1 MNINEVSKRVGI
13 TRENIRFYEREGLV
27 VPDRDSE
34 NNYRNYSE
42 ADVARLRKIR
52 LLRSLYIPVADIR
65 RIIDGELLL
74 TDAADIRLNDL
85 KARIEEY
92 DAVGSVC
99 KNIINREVTFEE
111 LDDDVLSDTGKAP
124 VEMSERVLGMDHL
137 KEIINEL
144 KAAGITPHRAAY
156 CYTRDTRHAVWG
168 ILFELANEGYV
179 QLEEGERDLDIL
191 IRKVRNYD
199 GTEPETKV
207 FFDGIF
213 ARGDETS
220 SRKLK
225 NILPHVIHDTDDA
238 ISKVRKQYDFATPEN
253 KQLVADLEKAIRKES
268 GKLHTGFNDNRL
280 FYDIFVYA
288 YIFRNAVYAFCESF
302 SYSVGKGPEWFTIH
316 YDDFTVTLFVEYID
330 RSMSLVGYTGSSRTS
345 PLQGVFMDPVGE
357 NNSDVRSGL
366 FLRSALVILFVI
378 CLVVA
383 ETKYSSIA
391 ESSIML
397 VIFIA
402 VDIIIGIFIAIRMS
416 SWWRMKK

>member
-1 MNINEVSKRVGI
+1 MNINEVSKEVGI

-27 VPDRDSE
+27 IPDRDSG
-34 NNYRNYSE
+34 NNYRNYSK
-42 ADVARLRKIR
+42 ADVERLRKIR

-74 TDAADIRLNDL
+74 TDAADIRLNDM

-99 KNIINREVTFEE
+99 RNIINREVTFED
-111 LDDDVLSDTGKAP
+111 LDDDIVSDTGKAP
-124 VEMSERVLGMDHL
+124 AEMSERVLGMDHL

-156 CYTRDTRHAVWG
+156 CYTKDTRHAVWG

-179 QLEEGERDLDIL
+179 RLEEGERDLDIL
-191 IRKVRNYD
+191 IRKVRDYD
-199 GTEPETKV
+199 GPEPETKV

-238 ISKVRKQYDFATPEN
+238 VRKVRKQYDFATPEN
-253 KQLVADLEKAIRKES
+253 RKLVAELEKVIRMES
-268 GKLHTGFNDNRL
+268 GKLHTGFDDNRL

-302 SYSVGKGPEWFTIH
+302 SYSVGRGPEWCTIH
-316 YDDFTVTLFVEYID
+316 YDDFTITLFAEYLD

-345 PLQGVFMDPVGE
+345 PMQGMFMDPVGE
-357 NNSDVRSGL
+357 DNSDVRKAL
-366 FLRSALVILFVI
+366 FFKSAIVILFMVCVI
-378 CLVVA
+378 LL
-383 ETKYSSIA
+383 ETKYSKASDSGI
-391 ESSIML
+391 L
-397 VIFIA
+397 PVIFIA
-402 VDIIIGIFIAIRMS
+402 ADIIIGIFIAVRMS
-416 SWWRMKK
+416 SWWRNRK